1 MPDENPFTSFLRR
14 IRAGDPDA
22 AAELV
27 RRFEPL
33 IRREARLRLHDPGL
47 RRLFDSMDIC
57 QSVLASF
64 FVRTAAG
71 QYDLDKPDDLVR
83 LLVGMVCN
91 KVKFQLRK
99 HHAQRRDTRRLAEST
114 PEELETAANDPGPSQ
129 RVASR
134 ELLDEFRQRL
144 TAEERQLADLRGE
157 GYQWADIATRLGGTP
172 KARCK
177 QLARAVQRVAQ
188 QLGLDEEAD
197 E

>member
-1 MPDENPFTSFLRR
+1 MSEDNPFTGFIVR
-14 IRAGDPDA
+14 IRAGDPEA

-47 RRLFDSMDIC
+47 RRRFDSLDIC

-64 FVRTAAG
+64 FLRTAAG
-71 QYDLDKPDDLVR
+71 QYDLEKPDDLVR
-83 LLVGMVCN
+83 LLVGMACN
-91 KVKFQLRK
+91 KVKFQARK
-99 HHAQRRDTRRLAEST
+99 HHAQRRDTRRLAETSA
-114 PEELETAANDPGPSQ
+114 EESETIANDPSPSHCA
-129 RVASR
+129 ASR
-134 ELLDEFRQRL
+134 ELLDQFRQRL

-157 GYQWADIATRLGGTP
+157 GYSWADIATRLGGTP

-177 QLARAVQRVAQ
+177 QLTRAVQRVAR
-188 QLGLDEEAD
+188 QLGLDEEPD